1 MPGFDGT
8 GPQGRGPMT
17 GGGRGL
23 CVVPAPFD
31 GLVPDRRAELAH
43 LRAEARRLERALDD
57 IRAQVGALENARQRR
72 QQET

>member
-1 MPGFDGT
+1 M
-8 GPQGRGPMT
+8 
-17 GGGRGL
+17 
-23 CVVPAPFD
+23 VPAPFD